1 MIMRGMRV
9 WLNST
14 LLDWWFGCLF
24 LLTGLE
30 VAVEVAV
37 DGSVFGM
44 SEDDHWCLFRGFDG
58 ILFNNVSGVVCL
70 DCYCCYFSM
79 SWVASDR
86 ELQLMGVCLVWETMI
101 DDDCLAGLHW

>member
-44 SEDDHWCLFRGFDG
+44 SEDDH
-58 ILFNNVSGVVCL
+58 
-70 DCYCCYFSM
+70 
-79 SWVASDR
+79 
-86 ELQLMGVCLVWETMI
+86 
-101 DDDCLAGLHW
+101 